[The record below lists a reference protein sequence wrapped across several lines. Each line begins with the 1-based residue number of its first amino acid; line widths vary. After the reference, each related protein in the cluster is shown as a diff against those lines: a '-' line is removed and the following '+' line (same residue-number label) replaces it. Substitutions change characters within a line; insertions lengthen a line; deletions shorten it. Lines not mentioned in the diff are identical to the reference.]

1 MLKPTNTVLLIGKR
15 GSGKSILMRDLAYRL
30 HQTGQVDFAAGF
42 SPTEDTQGSFGQFL
56 PSTAIH
62 EDYDEGVVSD
72 IMRAQKKQWRRGH
85 GSNMVLFMDDIMYN
99 KSVLKTKVIRELFL
113 NGRHRHVG
121 LVLAAQ
127 YCMDLGPE
135 LRSNLDVV
143 ICCRE
148 SIKSNREKL
157 YKNFFGLFGTYEEF
171 SRTMD
176 ATTSNYECLVLINNV
191 ASNDISK
198 CIFWYKADPDVPQFR
213 IGCERFWRMHRNYMV
228 EEGEA
233 AECNTV
239 RETGQT
245 IGGAAPTIAEVTKD
259 DEDFF

>member
-1 MLKPTNTVLLIGKR
+1 
-15 GSGKSILMRDLAYRL
+15 
-30 HQTGQVDFAAGF
+30 
-42 SPTEDTQGSFGQFL
+42 
-56 PSTAIH
+56 
-62 EDYDEGVVSD
+62 
-72 IMRAQKKQWRRGH
+72 
-85 GSNMVLFMDDIMYN
+85 MVLFMDDIMYN
-99 KSVLKTKVIRELFL
+99 KPVLKTKVIRELFL

-121 LVLAAQ
+121 LILAAQ

-157 YKNFFGLFGTYEEF
+157 YKNFFGLFGTYDEF

-198 CIFWYKADPDVPQFR
+198 CIFWYKADPGVPQFR
-213 IGCERFWRMHRNYMV
+213 IGCDRFWRLHRSYGV
-228 EEGEA
+228 EEGEV
-233 AECNTV
+233 AERSTV
-239 RETGQT
+239 RETGQV
-245 IGGAAPTIAEVTKD
+245 IGGTVQTVAEVSKEE
-259 DEDFF
+259 EDFF